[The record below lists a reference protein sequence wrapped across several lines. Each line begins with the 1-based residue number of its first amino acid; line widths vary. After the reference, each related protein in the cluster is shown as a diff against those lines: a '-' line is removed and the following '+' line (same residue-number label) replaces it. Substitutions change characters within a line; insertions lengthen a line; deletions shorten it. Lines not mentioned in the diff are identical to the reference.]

1 MLKHIHHLAI
11 IARDYEKSKD
21 FYTRIL
27 ELSLINEVYREERD
41 SYKCDVKI
49 GGGQI
54 ELFSFPNPPERL
66 DNPEATGLRHLCF
79 AVDNIKEAV
88 RWLEEKEI
96 VCEEIRVDPLTGKQF
111 TFFKDP
117 DGLPLELYEL

>member
-88 RWLEEKEI
+88 RWLEEKEV

>member
-54 ELFSFPNPPERL
+54 ELFSFTNPPERL

-88 RWLEEKEI
+88 RWLEEKEV